1 MSIIAEHLTQVKA
14 SAVSIITAK
23 TQELEREGRT
33 IIKLSA
39 GEPDFGT
46 PEHIKMA
53 GVRAISDGKTQ
64 YPPVQGVFELREAV
78 CRKLKRDNN
87 LDYSADQI
95 LVSCGC
101 KQVLYNAFVAT
112 LNPGDEVLLPTPYFI
127 SYPNMVSLN
136 RGVPVFINTSQENQ
150 FKLTPEDLENAI
162 TPRTKWLLIN
172 SPGNPSGAVY
182 TEQEYK
188 ALAQVLRKH
197 PHVLVLCDDIY
208 EYLVYNQVKFY
219 TLAQVAPDLQDRI
232 LVVNGMSKAYAMTGW
247 RVGYGAGPKE
257 LIKTMFK
264 IQSQST
270 SGTSIISQW
279 ASVTALEGDHG
290 FVADNVKELKLR
302 RDVVVTM
309 INDVDGLSC
318 SSPEGA
324 FYCYISCKEL
334 IGKKTSK
341 GVTLSSDLDFCNF
354 LMDECGV
361 AVVHGEAF
369 GLSPYFRISFAT
381 KMELLQS
388 GCQKIADACK
398 QLSN

>member
-1 MSIIAEHLTQVKA
+1 MSIIADHLTQVKA

-23 TQELEREGRT
+23 TQELERGGKT

-53 GVRAISDGKTQ
+53 GVRAISQGKTQ
-64 YPPVQGVFELREAV
+64 YPPVQGVFELREAI
-78 CRKLKRDNN
+78 CRKLKRDNG
-87 LDYSADQI
+87 LDYSPDQV

-136 RGVPVFINTSQENQ
+136 RGVPVFINTRQENQ

-182 TEQEYK
+182 SEQEYK
-188 ALAQVLRKH
+188 ALAQVLRRH
-197 PHVLVLCDDIY
+197 PHVWILCDDIY
-208 EYLVYNQVKFY
+208 EYLIYDQAKFY
-219 TLAQVAPDLQDRI
+219 TLAQVAPDLQERI

-247 RVGYGAGPKE
+247 RVGYGAGPRE

-279 ASVTALEGDHG
+279 ACVTALEGNHG
-290 FVADNVKELKLR
+290 FVADNVKELRQR
-302 RDVVVTM
+302 RDVVVSM
-309 INDVDGLSC
+309 INAVDGLSC

-324 FYCYISCKEL
+324 FYCYISCKDVM
-334 IGKKTSK
+334 GKKTPK
-341 GVTLSSDLDFCNF
+341 GEILSSDLDFCNF

-388 GCQKIADACK
+388 GCQKIAEACK
-398 QLSN
+398 QLGN